1 MAQWLAWLAHSMK
14 VLDLI
19 SLADWCPSVW
29 SSHVLPLLAEDL
41 SGFLPQYKV
50 MHVRLTVESNL
61 VVDVCV
67 NSCLSLCASSATARQ
82 PVQGLPHLYPV
93 TGIGSTSL

>member
-1 MAQWLAWLAHSMK
+1 MVGSQHEG
-14 VLDLI
+14 
-19 SLADWCPSVW
+19 P
-29 SSHVLPLLAEDL
+29 
-41 SGFLPQYKV
+41 GFNLTGRLVPFCVEFTCFATACRGQSTKYKV
-50 MHVRLTVESNL
+50 MHVRLTVESKL